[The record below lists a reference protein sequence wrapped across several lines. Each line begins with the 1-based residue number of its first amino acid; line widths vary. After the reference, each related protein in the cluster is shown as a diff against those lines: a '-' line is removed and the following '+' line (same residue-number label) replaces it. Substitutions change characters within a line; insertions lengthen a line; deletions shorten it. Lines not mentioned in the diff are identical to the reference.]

1 MSSEALSRQV
11 PINGTV
17 SYVVPPGS
25 ETNQYYIPL
34 SNLPFQTSWQQ
45 LKDHVRTVC
54 SSVERVEIFGGSTS
68 GWVLVKGRE
77 NFDAAMACMVS
88 PASEYQTH
96 APAYNYAEMFPGWS
110 PEAAAAAGNYTAD
123 QPHYSSVTMEQY
135 PYDASYHQSAHHHQY
150 QVGSNGYAYADYAPP
165 TKSYS
170 ASAAAAAN
178 GGGVVH
184 TTRRKIIIRHLPS
197 WATVHQVQDLIR
209 HKSGISADKIQQID
223 LPLLADGSS
232 GSGSSSS
239 KTNRGYATVTLET
252 EDAASRAIRKL
263 HGYKYDSRTPL
274 AVEHTKEGVSENE
287 GAAGYRPPT
296 RTTTRPHHSHHHHHR
311 GDGGREREKRD
322 SKKDREGSL
331 SSSSHSHSHH
341 HHSSSTAAAD
351 NKKGSSSSNSKSH
364 HHKSDVIIA
373 HGSTRPPK

>member
-1 MSSEALSRQV
+1 
-11 PINGTV
+11 
-17 SYVVPPGS
+17 
-25 ETNQYYIPL
+25 
-34 SNLPFQTSWQQ
+34 
-45 LKDHVRTVC
+45 
-54 SSVERVEIFGGSTS
+54 
-68 GWVLVKGRE
+68 
-77 NFDAAMACMVS
+77 MVS

-96 APAYNYAEMFPGWS
+96 APTYSYAEMFPGWA

-123 QPHYSSVTMEQY
+123 QPYYSSVAMEPY
-135 PYDASYHQSAHHHQY
+135 PYDASYHQSAHHQY
-150 QVGSNGYAYADYAPP
+150 HQVGSNGYPYADYAPA
-165 TKSYS
+165 TKPYNS
-170 ASAAAAAN
+170 ASSAAAAN
-178 GGGVVH
+178 GGVVH

-232 GSGSSSS
+232 GGSGSGS
-239 KTNRGYATVTLET
+239 KTNRGYATITLET

-287 GAAGYRPPT
+287 GALGGGYRPPT
-296 RTTTRPHHSHHHHHR
+296 RTTTRPHHSHSHNHHHR

-322 SKKDREGSL
+322 KKEREGSL
-331 SSSSHSHSHH
+331 SSSSHSHHH
-341 HHSSSTAAAD
+341 HHSSSAAAAD
-351 NKKGSSSSNSKSH
+351 NKKGSSSSSSSSKSH